1 MIIVRLQGFVEF
13 TDAVTVRAPLP
24 SMVVSRLVSVCAAET
39 MHVVLMEPESQT
51 LVAITVDELMKM
63 LLATYM

>member
-1 MIIVRLQGFVEF
+1 MDF

-24 SMVVSRLVSVCAAET
+24 SMIVSRSVSVCEAET

-51 LVAITVDELMKM
+51 LTLVVVAITVDELMKM
-63 LLATYM
+63 LLAT